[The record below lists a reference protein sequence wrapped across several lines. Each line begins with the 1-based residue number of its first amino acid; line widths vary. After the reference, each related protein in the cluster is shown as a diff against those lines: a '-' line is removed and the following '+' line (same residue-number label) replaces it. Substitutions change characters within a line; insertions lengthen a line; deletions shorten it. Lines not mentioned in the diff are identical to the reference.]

1 MALSRNTPLRRGT
14 APRIVSL
21 AAVLWAAALVGIHPT
36 ASAAQG
42 LTLVDALARADEAA
56 YPNRM
61 ARGDQRAQS
70 GAALSS
76 LQGVLPTLRI
86 DGGYMR
92 TTDPL
97 NSFGILLRQR
107 AVTLAA
113 FDPDAL
119 NHPDAMRNYAAGVV
133 VEQPIFNPDAWM
145 GRAAA
150 VQASKAAG
158 ARSSW
163 TREQIRFEVIQA
175 WFGVAVAEQRG
186 ATLEAALTAA
196 RQHVSQ
202 AESMVAAGLVTRSDA
217 LLASVK
223 AGEVEADLIAARGA
237 VSSARRGL
245 ALLIGLNERDLP
257 PVSGKLPSP
266 VAMRML
272 LAGGPVGES
281 GGWRERPDVRAAEWQ
296 AGAAGLD
303 HRRATAT
310 LLPRLNGFARVDWH
324 DRTTP
329 FGGDRSWTIG
339 VMASWSLFGGGRE
352 LGDMRSSAGRQEAA
366 LAMAEGARAQAE
378 VEASDAETARSV
390 ARARL
395 AIAEAAVTQSAEAH
409 RIVAR
414 KYEGEIA
421 TVLELLDASAAE
433 TRSRLGLAAALFEA
447 IASEARWRLV
457 RGDDLSALARLLG
470 ESS

>member
-1 MALSRNTPLRRGT
+1 MPQGT
-14 APRIVSL
+14 GWRLVSL
-21 AAVLWAAALVGIHPT
+21 VAALWAAAPIGIYPT
-36 ASAAQG
+36 DLAAQR

-61 ARGDQRAQS
+61 ASGDQRAHS
-70 GAALSS
+70 GVALGA
-76 LQGVLPTLRI
+76 LQGVLPTLRM
-86 DGGYMR
+86 DGGYLR

-119 NHPDAMRNYAAGVV
+119 NHPDAMHNYAVGLV

-158 ARSSW
+158 ARTSW

-175 WFGVAVAEQRG
+175 WFGVAVAEQRV
-186 ATLEAALTAA
+186 ATLEAALAAA

-223 AGEVEADLIAARGA
+223 AGEVESDLIAARGA
-237 VSSARRGL
+237 VESARRGL
-245 ALLIGLNERDLP
+245 ALLIGSNEADLP
-257 PVSGKLPSP
+257 PVSGELPSP
-266 VAMRML
+266 VAVRMIL
-272 LAGGPVGES
+272 EGSPDGRLE
-281 GGWRERPDVRAAEWQ
+281 GWRERPDVLAAEWQ
-296 AGAAGLD
+296 ADAARFD
-303 HRRATAT
+303 QRRATAT

-329 FGGDRSWTIG
+329 FGGDRSWTVG
-339 VMASWSLFGGGRE
+339 VMASWSLFGGGKE
-352 LGDMRSSAGRQEAA
+352 LGDMRSTAGRQEAA
-366 LAMAEGARAQAE
+366 RAMAEGTRAQAE
-378 VEASDAETARSV
+378 VEVLDAATARSV
-390 ARARL
+390 ARSRL
-395 AIAEAAVTQSAEAH
+395 AIAESAVIQSEEAH

-421 TVLELLDASAAE
+421 TVLELLDTSAAE

-447 IASEARWRLV
+447 IRSEARWRLV

>member
-1 MALSRNTPLRRGT
+1 MRLGT
-14 APRIVSL
+14 IPRVVSL
-21 AAVLWAAALVGIHPT
+21 LVALWAASVGIHPRVL
-36 ASAAQG
+36 AAQG
-42 LTLVDALARADEAA
+42 ITLVDALARADEAA
-56 YPNRM
+56 YANRM
-61 ARGDQRAQS
+61 AKGDHRAQS
-70 GAALSS
+70 GAALGA
-76 LQGVLPTLRI
+76 LQGVLPTLRV

-119 NHPDAMRNYAAGVV
+119 NHPDAMRNYAVGLV
-133 VEQPIFNPDAWM
+133 VEQPLFNPDAWM

-158 ARSSW
+158 ARTSW

-175 WFGVAVAEQRG
+175 WFGVAVAEQRV
-186 ATLEAALTAA
+186 ATLEAALAAA
-196 RQHVSQ
+196 RRHVSR

-237 VSSARRGL
+237 VRSAHRGL
-245 ALLIGLNERDLP
+245 ALLMGLDESDLP
-257 PVSGKLPSP
+257 PVSGELPSP
-266 VAMRML
+266 AAMRML
-272 LAGGPVGES
+272 LEGRAEGES
-281 GGWRERPDVRAAEWQ
+281 GAWRERPDVQAAEWQ
-296 AGAAGLD
+296 ADAARLD
-303 HRRATAT
+303 QRRAAAT

-329 FGGDRSWTIG
+329 FGGDRSWTVG
-339 VMASWSLFGGGRE
+339 VMASWSLFGGGKE
-352 LGDMRSSAGRQEAA
+352 LGDLRTSGGRREVAR
-366 LAMAEGARAQAE
+366 AMAEGTRAQAE
-378 VEASDAETARSV
+378 VEVGDAETARNV
-390 ARARL
+390 AQARL
-395 AIAEAAVTQSAEAH
+395 VIAESAVTQSAEAH

-447 IASEARWRLV
+447 IRSEARWRLV

>member
-1 MALSRNTPLRRGT
+1 MRLGT
-14 APRIVSL
+14 APRVVSL
-21 AAVLWAAALVGIHPT
+21 LVALGTASPAGIHPMVL
-36 ASAAQG
+36 AAQG

-61 ARGDQRAQS
+61 AGGDERAQS
-70 GAALSS
+70 GIALGA
-76 LQGVLPTLRI
+76 LQGVLPTLRV

-119 NHPDAMRNYAAGVV
+119 NHPDAMRNYAVGLA
-133 VEQPIFNPDAWM
+133 VEQPLFNPDAWM

-158 ARSSW
+158 ARTSW
-163 TREQIRFEVIQA
+163 TREQVRFDVIQA
-175 WFGVAVAEQRG
+175 WFGVAVAEQRV
-186 ATLEAALTAA
+186 ATLEAALAAA
-196 RQHVSQ
+196 RQHVSR

-237 VSSARRGL
+237 VRSAQRGL
-245 ALLIGLNERDLP
+245 ALLMGLDEADLP
-257 PVSGKLPSP
+257 PVSGQLPAP
-266 VAMRML
+266 AAMRML
-272 LAGGPVGES
+272 FERGPDGEPAE
-281 GGWRERPDVRAAEWQ
+281 RRTRPDVQAAEWQ
-296 AGAAGLD
+296 ADAARLD
-303 HRRATAT
+303 HRRAAAT

-329 FGGDRSWTIG
+329 FGGDRSWTVG
-339 VMASWSLFGGGRE
+339 VMASWSLFGGGKE
-352 LGDMRSSAGRQEAA
+352 LGDMRSSGGRREAA
-366 LAMAEGARAQAE
+366 RAMAEGARARAE
-378 VEASDAETARSV
+378 MEVSDAETVRDV
-390 ARARL
+390 AQARL

-433 TRSRLGLAAALFEA
+433 TRSRLALAAALFDA
-447 IASEARWRLV
+447 VRSEALWRLV

>member
-1 MALSRNTPLRRGT
+1 MRLGT
-14 APRIVSL
+14 IPRVVSL
-21 AAVLWAAALVGIHPT
+21 VAALWATSVGIHPR
-36 ASAAQG
+36 ALAAQG

-61 ARGDQRAQS
+61 ARGDHRAQS
-70 GAALSS
+70 GAALGT
-76 LQGVLPTLRI
+76 LQGVLPTLRV
-86 DGGYMR
+86 DGGFMR

-119 NHPDAMRNYAAGVV
+119 NHPDAMRNYAVGMV
-133 VEQPIFNPDAWM
+133 VEQPLFNPDAWM

-158 ARSSW
+158 ARTSW

-175 WFGVAVAEQRG
+175 WFGVAVAEQRV
-186 ATLEAALTAA
+186 ATLEAALAAA
-196 RQHVSQ
+196 RRHVSR

-237 VSSARRGL
+237 VRSAHRGL
-245 ALLIGLNERDLP
+245 ALLMGLDESDLP
-257 PVSGKLPSP
+257 AVSGELPSP
-266 VAMRML
+266 AAMRML
-272 LAGGPVGES
+272 LEGAGGES
-281 GGWRERPDVRAAEWQ
+281 AGRRERPDVQAAEWQ
-296 AGAAGLD
+296 ADAARLD
-303 HRRATAT
+303 QRRAAAT
-310 LLPRLNGFARVDWH
+310 LLPRLNGFARVNWH

-329 FGGDRSWTIG
+329 FGGDRSWTVG
-339 VMASWSLFGGGRE
+339 VMASWSLFGGGKE
-352 LGDMRSSAGRQEAA
+352 LGDMRSSGGRREVAR
-366 LAMAEGARAQAE
+366 AMAEGTRAQAAVE
-378 VEASDAETARSV
+378 VGDAETARSV
-390 ARARL
+390 AQARL
-395 AIAEAAVTQSAEAH
+395 AIAESAVTQSEEAH

-447 IASEARWRLV
+447 IRSEARWRLV

-470 ESS
+470 EAS

>member
-1 MALSRNTPLRRGT
+1 MPRGT
-14 APRIVSL
+14 GWRAVSL
-21 AAVLWAAALVGIHPT
+21 VAALWAAAPIGIYPT
-36 ASAAQG
+36 DLAAQG

-61 ARGDQRAQS
+61 ASGDQRAHS
-70 GAALSS
+70 GAALGA
-76 LQGVLPTLRI
+76 LQGVLPTLRV
-86 DGGYMR
+86 DGGYLR

-119 NHPDAMRNYAAGVV
+119 NHPDAMHNYAVGLV

-158 ARSSW
+158 ARTSW
-163 TREQIRFEVIQA
+163 TREQIRFAVIRA
-175 WFGVAVAEQRG
+175 WFGVAVAEQRV
-186 ATLEAALTAA
+186 ATLEAALAAA
-196 RQHVSQ
+196 RQHVRQ

-223 AGEVEADLIAARGA
+223 AGEVESDLIAARGA
-237 VSSARRGL
+237 IESARRGL
-245 ALLIGLNERDLP
+245 ALLIGSTEADLP
-257 PVSGKLPSP
+257 PVSGDLPSP
-266 VAMRML
+266 GAIRMVL
-272 LAGGPVGES
+272 EGGPAGES
-281 GGWRERPDVRAAEWQ
+281 EGRERPDVQAAEWQ
-296 AGAAGLD
+296 ADAARLD
-303 HRRATAT
+303 QRRAEAT

-329 FGGDRSWTIG
+329 FGGDRSWTVG
-339 VMASWSLFGGGRE
+339 VMASWSLFGGGKE
-352 LGDMRSSAGRQEAA
+352 LGDMRSTAGRQEAA
-366 LAMAEGARAQAE
+366 RAMAEGTRAQAE
-378 VEASDAETARSV
+378 VEVRDAATARSV
-390 ARARL
+390 ARSRL
-395 AIAEAAVTQSAEAH
+395 AIAEAAVIQSEEAH

-421 TVLELLDASAAE
+421 TVLELLDASAVE
-433 TRSRLGLAAALFEA
+433 TRSRLGLAAALFDA
-447 IASEARWRLV
+447 ITSEARWRLV